1 MRYHCSSGA
10 DGIEPKTTKTNRYP
24 VSVHVDRQ
32 QGLSGQLGASF
43 ISRIDPIVLVFT
55 LFKAPSS
62 QGCSHQDAALLE
74 GYKIVGIVAQKRSPK
89 RMPSFL
95 KAKLHSENLTQ
106 SVCVRDVSVNGA
118 LLDVTEPLKVFEIVT
133 LMCGDTKV
141 NGIVAWSDE
150 GRLGIEFS
158 ELLTCEILVDSLK
171 SQIKVS
177 APKSYQPE
185 I

>member
-1 MRYHCSSGA
+1 MV
-10 DGIEPKTTKTNRYP
+10 E
-24 VSVHVDRQ
+24 
-32 QGLSGQLGASF
+32 
-43 ISRIDPIVLVFT
+43 IVV
-55 LFKAPSS
+55 
-62 QGCSHQDAALLE
+62 
-74 GYKIVGIVAQKRSPK
+74 QKRSPK
-89 RMPSFL
+89 RTSSFL
-95 KAKLHSENLTQ
+95 KGKLHSENLIQ

-133 LMCGDTKV
+133 LICGDTKV
-141 NGIVAWSDE
+141 NGIVAWSDK

-171 SQIKVS
+171 SGIKVS

>member
-1 MRYHCSSGA
+1 M
-10 DGIEPKTTKTNRYP
+10 
-24 VSVHVDRQ
+24 
-32 QGLSGQLGASF
+32 
-43 ISRIDPIVLVFT
+43 
-55 LFKAPSS
+55 
-62 QGCSHQDAALLE
+62 
-74 GYKIVGIVAQKRSPK
+74 VGIVAQKRSPK

-95 KAKLHSENLTQ
+95 KAKLYSENVTQ